1 MSFAHL
7 TGCRLSAQPQL
18 YEEYMCFLAALGRG
32 SHQAA
37 ESCHLLLE
45 RVATSV
51 KSLSPAYMLA
61 HELPLIVPFVRQRLE
76 QLDYLANRGLSVQVC
91 LLWPLILTVLWP
103 LILTVLWP
111 LYSYFTMASILTL
124 LWPLILLLYHGPY
137 TLT

>member
-76 QLDYLANRGLSVQVC
+76 QLDYLANRGLSVQVYSP
-91 LLWPLILTVLWP
+91 WPSIRTVLWP
-103 LILTVLWP
+103 PYSQYYGLFTHCTMASLLLLYYDLSTLPLLRP
-111 LYSYFTMASILTL
+111 LYSY
-124 LWPLILLLYHGPY
+124 
-137 TLT
+137 